1 MSKFE
6 DECKNV
12 KSADLKLICEYLLNR
27 EDMQEKLNNPNKS
40 IDKMFSYVRSQAEK
54 KKQSNGCAVIKDTE
68 VFGWAV
74 HYYDEDDACGD
85 EEQPERMTL
94 QYAKDIVK
102 KSVEKKKKPKKE
114 ESEWQQ
120 ETLF

>member
-12 KSADLKLICEYLLNR
+12 KDANLKLICDYLLGR
-27 EDMQEKLNNPNKS
+27 QDMQEKLNNPNKS
-40 IDKMFSYVRSQAEK
+40 IDKMFSYVRSQAK
-54 KKQSNGCAVIKDTE
+54 KKAVNGCAVIKDTE

-74 HYYDEDDACGD
+74 HYYDEEEVCDNA
-85 EEQPERMTL
+85 EQPERMTL

-102 KSVEKKKKPKKE
+102 KNVKKKNKAKKE

>member
-12 KSADLKLICEYLLNR
+12 KDKNLKLICDYLLDR

-40 IDKMFSYVRSQAEK
+40 IDKMFSYIRNQAK
-54 KKQSNGCAVIKDTE
+54 KKAVNGCAVISDTE

-74 HYYDEDDACGD
+74 HYYDEEEVCDNA
-85 EEQPERMTL
+85 EQPERMTL

-102 KSVEKKKKPKKE
+102 KSVEKKSKAKKE

-120 ETLF
+120 EALF

>member
-1 MSKFE
+1 MPKFE
-6 DECKNV
+6 DECKSV
-12 KSADLKLICEYLLNR
+12 KDKNLKLICDYLLGR

-40 IDKMFSYVRSQAEK
+40 IDKMFSYIRSQAK
-54 KKQSNGCAVIKDTE
+54 KKAVNGCAVISDAE

-102 KSVEKKKKPKKE
+102 KSAKKKNKAKKE

>member
-1 MSKFE
+1 MPKFE
-6 DECKNV
+6 DECKSV
-12 KSADLKLICEYLLNR
+12 KDKNLKLICDYLLGR

-40 IDKMFSYVRSQAEK
+40 IDKMFSYIRSQAK
-54 KKQSNGCAVIKDTE
+54 KKAVNGCAVISDAE

-74 HYYDEDDACGD
+74 HYYDEEEVSGNA
-85 EEQPERMTL
+85 EQPERMTL
-94 QYAKDIVK
+94 QHAKDIVK
-102 KSVEKKKKPKKE
+102 KSVEKKKKAKKE

>member
-12 KSADLKLICEYLLNR
+12 KGANLKLICDYLLGR
-27 EDMQEKLNNPNKS
+27 QDMQEKLNNPNKS
-40 IDKMFSYVRSQAEK
+40 IDKMFSYVRSQAK
-54 KKQSNGCAVIKDTE
+54 KKAVNECAVIIGAE

-74 HYYDEDDACGD
+74 HYYDEEDVCGD
-85 EEQPERMTL
+85 EEQHEHVTL
-94 QYAKDIVK
+94 QYKKDIVK
-102 KSVEKKKKPKKE
+102 KRVEKKNKAKKE
-114 ESEWQQ
+114 ESEWKQ

>member
-12 KSADLKLICEYLLNR
+12 KDTNLKLICDDLLGR

-40 IDKMFSYVRSQAEK
+40 IDKMFSYVRSQAK
-54 KKQSNGCAVIKDTE
+54 KKAVNGCAVISDAE

-74 HYYDEDDACGD
+74 HYYDEEEVSGNI
-85 EEQPERMTL
+85 EQPERMTL
-94 QYAKDIVK
+94 QYAKGIVK
-102 KSVEKKKKPKKE
+102 KSVEKKSKAKKE

-120 ETLF
+120 EALF

>member
-1 MSKFE
+1 MSIFE
-6 DECKNV
+6 DECKIV
-12 KSADLKLICEYLLNR
+12 KDKNLKLICDYLLGR

-40 IDKMFSYVRSQAEK
+40 IGKMFDYVRSKAK
-54 KKQSNGCAVIKDTE
+54 KKAINGCAIISDKE

-74 HYYDEDDACGD
+74 HYYDEEAVCDNT
-85 EEQPERMTL
+85 EQPERMTL

-102 KSVEKKKKPKKE
+102 KSVEKKSKAKKE

>member
-1 MSKFE
+1 MPKFE
-6 DECKNV
+6 DECKSV
-12 KSADLKLICEYLLNR
+12 KDKNLKLICDYLLGR

-40 IDKMFSYVRSQAEK
+40 IDKMFSYIRSQAK
-54 KKQSNGCAVIKDTE
+54 KKAVNGCAVISDAE

-74 HYYDEDDACGD
+74 HYYDEEEVSGNA
-85 EEQPERMTL
+85 EQPERMTL

-102 KSVEKKKKPKKE
+102 KSVEKKKKAKKE
-114 ESEWQQ
+114 ESEWKQ

>member
-1 MSKFE
+1 MPKFE
-6 DECKNV
+6 DECKSV
-12 KSADLKLICEYLLNR
+12 KDKNLKLICDYLLGR

-40 IDKMFSYVRSQAEK
+40 IDKMFRYIRSQAK
-54 KKQSNGCAVIKDTE
+54 KKAVNGCAVISDAE

-74 HYYDEDDACGD
+74 HYYDEEEVSGNA
-85 EEQPERMTL
+85 EQPERMTL

-102 KSVEKKKKPKKE
+102 KSVEKKKKAKKE

>member
-6 DECKNV
+6 DEYKNV
-12 KSADLKLICEYLLNR
+12 KDKNLKLICDYLLGR

-40 IDKMFSYVRSQAEK
+40 IDKMFSYIRSQAK
-54 KKQSNGCAVIKDTE
+54 KKAVNGCAVISDTE
-68 VFGWAV
+68 VFGWSV

-85 EEQPERMTL
+85 EKQPERMTL

-102 KSVEKKKKPKKE
+102 NNTKKKNKAKKE

>member
-12 KSADLKLICEYLLNR
+12 NDKNLKLICEYLLGR

-40 IDKMFSYVRSQAEK
+40 IDKMFSYIRSQAK
-54 KKQSNGCAVIKDTE
+54 KKAVNGCAVISDAE

-74 HYYDEDDACGD
+74 HYYDEEEVSGNA
-85 EEQPERMTL
+85 EQPERMTL

-102 KSVEKKKKPKKE
+102 KSVEKKKKAKKE

>member
-12 KSADLKLICEYLLNR
+12 KDANLKLICDYLLGR
-27 EDMQEKLNNPNKS
+27 QDMQEKLNNPNKS
-40 IDKMFSYVRSQAEK
+40 IDKMFSYVRSQAK
-54 KKQSNGCAVIKDTE
+54 KKAVNECAVIKDTE

-74 HYYDEDDACGD
+74 HYYDEEEVCDNA
-85 EEQPERMTL
+85 EQPERMTL

-102 KSVEKKKKPKKE
+102 KSAEKKKKAKKE
-114 ESEWQQ
+114 ESEWKQ

>member
-12 KSADLKLICEYLLNR
+12 KDTNLKLICVYLLGR
-27 EDMQEKLNNPNKS
+27 EDMQEKLNNTNKS
-40 IDKMFSYVRSQAEK
+40 IDKMFSYIRNQAK
-54 KKQSNGCAVIKDTE
+54 KKAVNGCAVISDTE

-74 HYYDEDDACGD
+74 HYYDEEVVCDNA
-85 EEQPERMTL
+85 EQPERMTL

-102 KSVEKKKKPKKE
+102 KSVEKKKKTKKE

>member
-12 KSADLKLICEYLLNR
+12 KDKNLKLICEYLLGR

-40 IDKMFSYVRSQAEK
+40 IEKMFSYVRSKAK
-54 KKQSNGCAVIKDTE
+54 KKAVNGCAVISDTE

-74 HYYDEDDACGD
+74 HYYDEEVVCDNA
-85 EEQPERMTL
+85 EQPERMTL

-102 KSVEKKKKPKKE
+102 KSVEKKKKTKKE

>member
-12 KSADLKLICEYLLNR
+12 NDKNLKLICEYLLGR

-40 IDKMFSYVRSQAEK
+40 IGKMFSYIRSQAK
-54 KKQSNGCAVIKDTE
+54 KKAVNGCAVISDTE

-74 HYYDEDDACGD
+74 HYYDEEEVCDNT
-85 EEQPERMTL
+85 EQPERMTL

-102 KSVEKKKKPKKE
+102 KSVEKKKKAKKE

>member
-6 DECKNV
+6 DEYKNV
-12 KSADLKLICEYLLNR
+12 KDKNLKLICDYLLGR

-40 IDKMFSYVRSQAEK
+40 IEKMFSYVRSKAK
-54 KKQSNGCAVIKDTE
+54 KKAVNGCAVISDTE

-74 HYYDEDDACGD
+74 HYYDEEVVCDNA
-85 EEQPERMTL
+85 EQPERMTL

>member
-1 MSKFE
+1 MPKFE
-6 DECKNV
+6 DECKSV
-12 KSADLKLICEYLLNR
+12 KDKNLKLICDYLLGR

-40 IDKMFSYVRSQAEK
+40 IDKMFSYIISQAK
-54 KKQSNGCAVIKDTE
+54 KKAVNGCAVISDAE

-74 HYYDEDDACGD
+74 HYYDEEEVSGNA
-85 EEQPERMTL
+85 EQPERMTL

-102 KSVEKKKKPKKE
+102 KSVEKKKKAKKE

>member
-12 KSADLKLICEYLLNR
+12 NDKNLKLICEYLLGR

-40 IDKMFSYVRSQAEK
+40 IDKMFSYVRSQAK
-54 KKQSNGCAVIKDTE
+54 KKAVNGCAVISDTE

-74 HYYDEDDACGD
+74 HYYDEEEVCDNA
-85 EEQPERMTL
+85 EQPERMTL

-120 ETLF
+120 EALF

>member
-12 KSADLKLICEYLLNR
+12 KDTNLKLICEYLLGR

-40 IDKMFSYVRSQAEK
+40 IDKMFSYIRNQAK
-54 KKQSNGCAVIKDTE
+54 KKAVNGCAVISDTE

-74 HYYDEDDACGD
+74 HYYDEEEVCDNA
-85 EEQPERMTL
+85 EQPERMTL

-120 ETLF
+120 EALF

>member
-12 KSADLKLICEYLLNR
+12 NDKNLKLICDYLLGR

-40 IDKMFSYVRSQAEK
+40 IDKMFSYIRSQAK
-54 KKQSNGCAVIKDTE
+54 KKAVNGCAVISDAE

-74 HYYDEDDACGD
+74 HYYDEEEVSGNI
-85 EEQPERMTL
+85 EQPERMTL

-102 KSVEKKKKPKKE
+102 KSVEKKSKAKKE

-120 ETLF
+120 EALF

>member
-1 MSKFE
+1 MPKFE
-6 DECKNV
+6 DECKSV
-12 KSADLKLICEYLLNR
+12 KDKNLKLICDYLLGR

-40 IDKMFSYVRSQAEK
+40 IDKMFSYIRSQAK
-54 KKQSNGCAVIKDTE
+54 KKAVNGCAVISDAE

-74 HYYDEDDACGD
+74 HYYDEEEVSGNT
-85 EEQPERMTL
+85 EQPERMTL

-102 KSVEKKKKPKKE
+102 KSVEKKKKAKKE

>member
-1 MSKFE
+1 MSKFD

-12 KSADLKLICEYLLNR
+12 KDTNLKLICDYLLGR

-40 IDKMFSYVRSQAEK
+40 IDKMFSYIRSQAK
-54 KKQSNGCAVIKDTE
+54 KKAVNGCAVISDAE

-74 HYYDEDDACGD
+74 HYYDEEEVSGNA
-85 EEQPERMTL
+85 EQPERMTL

-102 KSVEKKKKPKKE
+102 KSVEKKKKAKKE

>member
-12 KSADLKLICEYLLNR
+12 KDTNLKLICDYLLGR

-40 IDKMFSYVRSQAEK
+40 IDKMFSYVRSQAK
-54 KKQSNGCAVIKDTE
+54 KKAVNGCAVISDAE

-74 HYYDEDDACGD
+74 HYYDEEEVSGNI
-85 EEQPERMTL
+85 EQPERMTL

-102 KSVEKKKKPKKE
+102 KSVEKKSKAKKE

-120 ETLF
+120 EALF

>member
-1 MSKFE
+1 MPKFE
-6 DECKNV
+6 DECKSV
-12 KSADLKLICEYLLNR
+12 KDKNLKLICDYLLGR

-40 IDKMFSYVRSQAEK
+40 IDKMFSYIRSQAK
-54 KKQSNGCAVIKDTE
+54 KKAVNGCAVISDAE

-74 HYYDEDDACGD
+74 HYYDEEEVSGNT
-85 EEQPERMTL
+85 EQPERMTL
-94 QYAKDIVK
+94 QYAKDIVQ
-102 KSVEKKKKPKKE
+102 KSVEKKKKAKKE

>member
-12 KSADLKLICEYLLNR
+12 KDTNLKLICDYLLGR

-40 IDKMFSYVRSQAEK
+40 IDKMFSYIRNQAK
-54 KKQSNGCAVIKDTE
+54 KKAVNGCAVISDTE

-74 HYYDEDDACGD
+74 HYYDEEDVCDNA
-85 EEQPERMTL
+85 EQPERMTL

>member
-12 KSADLKLICEYLLNR
+12 NDKNLKLICEYLLGR

-40 IDKMFSYVRSQAEK
+40 IDKMFSYIRNQAK
-54 KKQSNGCAVIKDTE
+54 KKAVNGCAVISDTE

-74 HYYDEDDACGD
+74 HYYDEEEVCDNA
-85 EEQPERMTL
+85 EQPERMTL

>member
-12 KSADLKLICEYLLNR
+12 KDTNLKLICDYLLGS
-27 EDMQEKLNNPNKS
+27 EDMQEKLNNTNKS
-40 IDKMFSYVRSQAEK
+40 IDKMFSYIRNQAK
-54 KKQSNGCAVIKDTE
+54 KKAVNGCAVISDTE

-74 HYYDEDDACGD
+74 HYYDEEDVCDNA
-85 EEQPERMTL
+85 EQPERMTL

-102 KSVEKKKKPKKE
+102 KSVKKKSKAKKE

>member
-12 KSADLKLICEYLLNR
+12 NDKNLKLICEYLLNR

-40 IDKMFSYVRSQAEK
+40 IDKMFSYIRNQAK
-54 KKQSNGCAVIKDTE
+54 KKGVNGCAVISDTE

-74 HYYDEDDACGD
+74 HYYDEEDVCDNA
-85 EEQPERMTL
+85 EQPERMTL

-102 KSVEKKKKPKKE
+102 KSVKKKSKAKKE

>member
-6 DECKNV
+6 DECKSV
-12 KSADLKLICEYLLNR
+12 KDKNLKLICDYLLGR

-40 IDKMFSYVRSQAEK
+40 IDKMFSYVRSQAK
-54 KKQSNGCAVIKDTE
+54 KKAVNGCAVISDAE

-74 HYYDEDDACGD
+74 HYYDEEEVSGNI
-85 EEQPERMTL
+85 EQPERMTL

-102 KSVEKKKKPKKE
+102 KSVEKKSKAKKE

-120 ETLF
+120 EALF

>member
-12 KSADLKLICEYLLNR
+12 NDKNLKLICEYLLGR

-40 IDKMFSYVRSQAEK
+40 IDKMFSYIRNQAK
-54 KKQSNGCAVIKDTE
+54 KKAVNGCAVISDTE

-74 HYYDEDDACGD
+74 HYYDEEEVCDNA
-85 EEQPERMTL
+85 EQPERMTL

-102 KSVEKKKKPKKE
+102 KSVEKKSKAKKE

-120 ETLF
+120 EALF

>member
-6 DECKNV
+6 DEYKNV
-12 KSADLKLICEYLLNR
+12 KSADLKLICEYLLGR

-40 IDKMFSYVRSQAEK
+40 IDKMFSYIRNQAK
-54 KKQSNGCAVIKDTE
+54 KKAVNGCAVISDTE

-74 HYYDEDDACGD
+74 HYYDEEEVCDNA
-85 EEQPERMTL
+85 EQPERMTL

-102 KSVEKKKKPKKE
+102 KSVEKKSKAKKE

-120 ETLF
+120 EALF

>member
-12 KSADLKLICEYLLNR
+12 KDTNLKLICDYLLGR

-40 IDKMFSYVRSQAEK
+40 IDKMFSYIRNQAK
-54 KKQSNGCAVIKDTE
+54 KKAVNGCAVIKDTE

-94 QYAKDIVK
+94 QHAKDIVK
-102 KSVEKKKKPKKE
+102 KSVEKKSKAKKE

-120 ETLF
+120 EALF

>member
-6 DECKNV
+6 DEYKNV
-12 KSADLKLICEYLLNR
+12 KGKNLKLICDYLLGR

-40 IDKMFSYVRSQAEK
+40 IDKMFSYIRSQAK
-54 KKQSNGCAVIKDTE
+54 KKAVNGCAVISDTE

-102 KSVEKKKKPKKE
+102 KSAKKKNKAKKE

>member
-27 EDMQEKLNNPNKS
+27 QDMQEKLNNPNKS
-40 IDKMFSYVRSQAEK
+40 INEMFDYVRSKAK
-54 KKQSNGCAVIKDTE
+54 RKAVNGCAVISDTE

-74 HYYDEDDACGD
+74 HYYDEEAVCGNA
-85 EEQPERMTL
+85 EQPERMTL

-102 KSVEKKKKPKKE
+102 KSVEKKSKAKKE

-120 ETLF
+120 DTLF

>member
-1 MSKFE
+1 MPKFE
-6 DECKNV
+6 DECKSV
-12 KSADLKLICEYLLNR
+12 KDKNLKLICDYLLGR
-27 EDMQEKLNNPNKS
+27 EDMQERLNNPNKS
-40 IDKMFSYVRSQAEK
+40 IDKMFSYIRSQAK
-54 KKQSNGCAVIKDTE
+54 KKAVNGCAVISDAE

-74 HYYDEDDACGD
+74 HYYDEEEVSGNA
-85 EEQPERMTL
+85 EQPERMTL

-102 KSVEKKKKPKKE
+102 KSVEKKKKAKKE

>member
-6 DECKNV
+6 DECNSVKDKN
-12 KSADLKLICEYLLNR
+12 LKLICDYLLGR

-40 IDKMFSYVRSQAEK
+40 IDKMFSYIRSQAK
-54 KKQSNGCAVIKDTE
+54 KKAVNGCAVISDAE

-74 HYYDEDDACGD
+74 HYYDEEEVSGNT
-85 EEQPERMTL
+85 EQPERMTL

-102 KSVEKKKKPKKE
+102 KSVEKKKKAKKE

>member
-12 KSADLKLICEYLLNR
+12 KDANLKLICDYLLGR
-27 EDMQEKLNNPNKS
+27 QDMQEKLNNPNKS
-40 IDKMFSYVRSQAEK
+40 IDKMFSYIRNQAK
-54 KKQSNGCAVIKDTE
+54 KKAVNGCAVISDTE

-74 HYYDEDDACGD
+74 HYYDEEEVCDNA
-85 EEQPERMTL
+85 EQPERMTL

>member
-6 DECKNV
+6 DECKSV
-12 KSADLKLICEYLLNR
+12 KDKNLKLICDYLLGR

-40 IDKMFSYVRSQAEK
+40 IDKMFSYIRSQAK
-54 KKQSNGCAVIKDTE
+54 KKAVNGCAVISDAE

-74 HYYDEDDACGD
+74 HYYDEEEVSGNA
-85 EEQPERMTL
+85 EQPERMTL

-102 KSVEKKKKPKKE
+102 KSVEKKKKAKKE